1 MSPMGQETADW
12 AVRLYKNLVHS
23 CPPNCFGQK
32 SCAVTM
38 TSDAGV
44 LGIRSGKPPKAPETS
59 LRESEENMRGLLTSH
74 FSQMSRAGD
83 LQPKEC
89 SLAILLS

>member
-1 MSPMGQETADW
+1 MGQETADW
-12 AVRLYKNLVHS
+12 AVRLYKNLVRS
-23 CPPNCFGQK
+23 CPPNCFRQK

-38 TSDAGV
+38 NSDAA
-44 LGIRSGKPPKAPETS
+44 PKAPETS